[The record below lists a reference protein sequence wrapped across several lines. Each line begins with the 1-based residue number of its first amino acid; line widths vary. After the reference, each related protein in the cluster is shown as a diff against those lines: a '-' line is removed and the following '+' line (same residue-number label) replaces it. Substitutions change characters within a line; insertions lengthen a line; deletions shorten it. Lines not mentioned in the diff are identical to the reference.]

1 MALHKIQKYR
11 VRLEKA
17 GVMRIAEPVIGCEVD
32 ARECFFKLLAD
43 LPHEE
48 LHALFVNG
56 RGQIVGTA
64 VVSMGGLHASAV
76 TVKDLFRAAIAF
88 NAAALVLGHNHPSG
102 DPTPSTDDLSMTCQA
117 IDAGKLLGIEVLDH
131 IVVCPATR
139 LSRSILPLVR

>member
-1 MALHKIQKYR
+1 MTLHKIQKYR

-17 GVMRIAEPVIGCEVD
+17 GVLRVAEPVISCELD

-56 RGQIVGTA
+56 RGQITGTA
-64 VVSMGGLHASAV
+64 VVSMGGQHASAV
-76 TVKDLFRAAIAF
+76 TVKDLFRAAIAH

-102 DPTPSTDDLSMTCQA
+102 DPTPSTDDLSLTACA
-117 IDAGKLLGIEVLDH
+117 IDAGKLIGIEVLDH
-131 IVVCPATR
+131 IVVCPESR
-139 LSRSILPLVR
+139 RSRSIIPLVR